1 MTQAH
6 KTKWFLPL
14 VTLVLGGGVCAA
26 LWVGGDVVGAIT
38 SFAIIAGVGLA
49 ILVLGERSE
58 TIRGLRGDG
67 RDERFSLIDMRATAL
82 AGNVVILA
90 IIVGWLVEVA
100 HGEDGTPYTWL
111 GAVAGITYIVG
122 VVLGRVRS

>member
-1 MTQAH
+1 M
-6 KTKWFLPL
+6 F
-14 VTLVLGGGVCAA
+14 AA

-38 SFAIIAGVGLA
+38 SFAILAGLGLA
-49 ILVLGERSE
+49 VLVVGERSE

-67 RDERFSLIDMRATAL
+67 RDERFSLIDLRATAL

-90 IIVGWLVEVA
+90 IIVGFLAEVA
-100 HGEDGTPYTWL
+100 RGNDGTPYSWL

-122 VVLGRVRS
+122 VLVGRVRS